1 MKIEGPRQTSSAGKA
16 SNTTKAGS
24 KGASFS
30 SYLSETDDAESTNDA
45 GRVIGVGGMLGLL
58 SVQANEQAT
67 EREQRRQA
75 YEYGEDLL
83 ADLDSLRVGLI
94 LGEYNQMQLQGLV
107 NRVQQRQKTDNDQG
121 LNDIL
126 ADIELRAQVELAK
139 LQR

>member
-1 MKIEGPRQTSSAGKA
+1 MKIEGPRQTGSASKA
-16 SNTTKAGS
+16 NSTSKAGP

-30 SYLSETDDAESTNDA
+30 SYLSETDDTESAADA
-45 GRVIGVGGMLGLL
+45 GRVRGAGGMLGLL
-58 SVQANEQAT
+58 SVQANEEAT

-75 YEYGEDLL
+75 YDYGEDLL

-94 LGEYNQMQLQGLV
+94 LGEYNHMQLQGLV